1 MEEFK
6 IIPTGRVYEYK
17 YFCFADVSFVT
28 MNGKLF
34 GYQYEDTS
42 EQRKWL
48 TIFFD
53 SNMEDGFQLPEESH
67 FGEDCIYCRSA
78 EVAKE
83 LCQLISKMEF
93 SENFVSVE

>member
-6 IIPTGRVYEYK
+6 IIPTGEVYEYK
-17 YFCFADVSFVT
+17 YFCFADVSFVI

-53 SNMEDGFQLPEESH
+53 SNMEDGFQLPEGSH